1 MAAAEVIIG
10 LALQAATAGTVNPP
24 RTQALDPL
32 IACRS
37 IKGDSARLA
46 CFDRE
51 VAALS
56 TAAETKKIVVLD
68 EKAVRETRR
77 SLFGFALPT
86 RNLFGKD
93 NADSSKREDTELK
106 RLDTVVTSSAK
117 NSAGQ
122 LVFTVE
128 GGARWVQDDDRMLM
142 LARIKP
148 GTKVRISA
156 GMLGSY
162 FAAFEGNA
170 SAKVRRDR

>member
-1 MAAAEVIIG
+1 MAATGLMIG
-10 LALQAATAGTVNPP
+10 LALQAASAPAANAP

-32 IACRS
+32 VACRA
-37 IKGDSARLA
+37 IKNDAQRLA

-51 VAALS
+51 VAALT

-68 EKAVRETRR
+68 ENAVRETRR
-77 SLFGFALPT
+77 SLFGFPLPART
-86 RNLFGKD
+86 LFGKED
-93 NADSSKREDTELK
+93 ESAKRAPAELK
-106 RLDTVVTSSAK
+106 RLDTVVTSAAK
-117 NSAGQ
+117 NGAGQ

-156 GMLGSY
+156 GVLGSY
-162 FAAFEGNA
+162 FAVFDGNG

>member
-1 MAAAEVIIG
+1 MAMIGVMIG
-10 LALQAATAGTVNPP
+10 LAAQAATAASANAPKS
-24 RTQALDPL
+24 QALDPL
-32 IACRS
+32 IACRT
-37 IKGDSARLA
+37 ITQDAERLA

-56 TAAETKKIVVLD
+56 SAAETKKIMVLD

-77 SLFGFALPT
+77 SLFGFALPS

-93 NADSSKREDTELK
+93 DGDSSKRESAELK

-128 GGARWVQDDDRMLM
+128 GGARWVQDDDRTLM

-156 GMLGSY
+156 GVLGSY
-162 FAAFEGNA
+162 FAVFDGNG